1 MMNKFLSAMLLLT
14 LAGMT
19 GNSLA
24 ETTRIQKTDSVVE
37 SGYERFIDSC
47 AFCHGVDAK
56 GGGAASAMLSKQP
69 ANLTQLAKNNGG
81 KFPLA
86 QVYATIDGRDMPESH
101 GLREM
106 PVWGDLWSKSIPPEY
121 AEFYVR
127 ARILEI
133 VLFLDSIQE

>member
-1 MMNKFLSAMLLLT
+1 MPLIRWIGSLLL
-14 LAGMT
+14 ACMT
-19 GNSLA
+19 GVSFA
-24 ETTRIQKTDSVVE
+24 ETSRIDNSVSVVD

-56 GGGAASAMLSKQP
+56 GEGAASAMLSKQP

-86 QVYATIDGRDMPESH
+86 RVYATIDGRDMPKSH